1 VSVAHLFVYVFAFQA
16 ILRGFLFDFSNEIR
30 DLADYMVGAAVEIY
44 LRIATDLLP
53 TPAKSHY
60 VFNLRDLSKCVQG
73 VLQADSGTMREEIVM
88 LRLFYHECLRVFHDR
103 LINIEDKS
111 YFYFLMRE
119 ICGRNFGTAVLA
131 LPDQP
136 VITNPPLLLFGDF
149 MQYGANKQD
158 RIYEEIKNIDKMRS
172 VLQVQTNLPPVY
184 DLHLTVRFLGLP
196 R

>member
-172 VLQVQTNLPPVY
+172 VLQVQTNLSSVY
-184 DLHLTVRFLGLP
+184 DLHLTFIFRIT
-196 R
+196 